1 MNERADSYIE
11 DTKSFKYTD
20 LVEDPNSI
28 FYKRNRTDVY
38 VAAAAIGFYNK
49 KREKIVKKHGLFVST
64 TLGKNS
70 ESNIWI
76 LKSIGIATLGIDC
89 LKDFKSIINVC
100 DEYANSGIDFIY
112 DVHTGSDDEVKEF
125 ASMMIDVLGELNL
138 LQSN

>member
-11 DTKSFKYTD
+11 DSKSFKYTA
-20 LVEDPNSI
+20 LVEDSNSV

-38 VAAAAIGFYNK
+38 VAATAVGYYLK
-49 KREKIVKKHGLFVST
+49 KREKIEKKHGLFVST

-89 LKDFKSIINVC
+89 LKDFKSILNVC
-100 DEYANSGIDFIY
+100 DEYANAGIDFIY
-112 DVHTGSDDEVKEF
+112 DVHTESENEANDF
-125 ASMMIDVLGELNL
+125 ASKMIDVLVEYDL
-138 LQSN
+138 LEN